1 MIAMRGPPAMKPSRS
16 EATAKRRS
24 PASAVSPLVLQ
35 PARLEPGQVVGR
47 ALALAALGPGDDR
60 PVAAA
65 DVLLQ
70 LRLGLA
76 QRARA
81 EVGGLGA
88 ELEGL
93 VARQRA
99 EADVGARV
107 ERRIDR
113 LGLDVEVVRVG
124 GVKGGAD
131 VLPVVGQR
139 RADLGLLGQDDRGVG
154 RREVQEGVELVD
166 GQQLGDVRTVLG
178 VGDRG
183 DLGGLAVLGA
193 QLGGGAISSSVSS
206 PASAG

>member
-1 MIAMRGPPAMKPSRS
+1 M
-16 EATAKRRS
+16 RS
-24 PASAVSPLVLQ
+24 PC
-35 PARLEPGQVVGR
+35 
-47 ALALAALGPGDDR
+47 AALRPGDDR

-76 QRARA
+76 QRARG

-88 ELEGL
+88 ELERL

-99 EADVGARV
+99 EADVGAGV
-107 ERRIDR
+107 ERRLDR

-124 GVKGGAD
+124 GVERGAD

-139 RADLGLLGQDDRGVG
+139 RADLGLLGEDDRGVG

-166 GQQLGDVRTVLG
+166 GQQLGDVRAVLG
-178 VGDRG
+178 VGERG
-183 DLGGLAVLGA
+183 DLGGLAVLGG
-193 QLGGGAISSSVSS
+193 QLGGGRDLQLGQLCR
-206 PASAG
+206 ASAG